1 MENDS
6 KSINQNR
13 EEESDDAKRAQWQM
27 IKEKVMDSP
36 TISPP
41 PHPNQQPLLPQQ
53 GYATSNPLQLR
64 QPAIPAEWQMN
75 KIEVMAAPAISPS
88 PFPNQSTE
96 NPQQGYAEQ
105 PEQLVIPGDK
115 QTIKND
121 RKTFIQ

>member
-1 MENDS
+1 
-6 KSINQNR
+6 
-13 EEESDDAKRAQWQM
+13 M

-41 PHPNQQPLLPQQ
+41 PYPNQQPLLPQQ

-121 RKTFIQ
+121 RKTFIR